1 MTEKILDRAIVFK
14 NGVKVL
20 LDGPLSR
27 VITEAL
33 NDLYEKKIEPTTGIA
48 IESQVIQVLQST
60 NSFLEANS
68 QDILKEKEYSVL
80 YCVDSLEAT
89 VADFE
94 KFTSTFNSLDN
105 KQLRNSALI
114 FNIHEDKTP
123 HVLIAAYEEFCDI
136 NHINMYPNLKMYM
149 RDYKA

>member
-14 NGVKVL
+14 NGKKVL

-48 IESQVIQVLQST
+48 IESQVMQVLQNANT
-60 NSFLEANS
+60 FIEANTE
-68 QDILKEKEYSVL
+68 QVIKENEYGVL
-80 YCVDSLEAT
+80 YCVDSIDAT

-114 FNIHEDKTP
+114 FNINEEQTP

-136 NHINMYPNLKMYM
+136 NHINMYTSLKTYM